1 MFSKYKYLF
10 IALLWTVVITVLSLI
25 SLGNIEQTLDKID
38 ISNKDKY
45 VHFTF
50 YFVFVVLWFLQIKN
64 KPIDRK
70 TQIIILLSAIGYGI
84 FMEICQGF
92 TETRTPDIMDIDIDN
107 ATIEEMDQ
115 VFEKGEKH
123 YPSEYKR
130 IESQI
135 DYLNSKLYKDYEVT
149 VYPPHLEFEYRLRN

>member
-1 MFSKYKYLF
+1 M
-10 IALLWTVVITVLSLI
+10 SLI

-92 TETRTPDIMDIDIDN
+92 TETRTPDIMDILANSTGAILGLLF
-107 ATIEEMDQ
+107 I
-115 VFEKGEKH
+115 
-123 YPSEYKR
+123 SR
-130 IESQI
+130 IMN
-135 DYLNSKLYKDYEVT
+135 LKKTEV
-149 VYPPHLEFEYRLRN
+149 NK